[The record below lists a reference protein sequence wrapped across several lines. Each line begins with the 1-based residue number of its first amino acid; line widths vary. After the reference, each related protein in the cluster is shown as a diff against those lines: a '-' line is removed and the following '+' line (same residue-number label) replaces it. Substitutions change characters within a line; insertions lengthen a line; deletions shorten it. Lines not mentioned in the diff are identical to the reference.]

1 MFRQFRW
8 VKSVLCR
15 LSFVPPIPRLLFL
28 SIFISFS
35 SFCCPT
41 ALLDERIYTINREE
55 YEKIAE
61 HFLLPEDFDLA
72 EKTPTQKPTLKDL
85 DSILNYEL
93 FEGDILGMTAPPTTK
108 ADQNSQTIGN
118 LRQMSVADEGRQ
130 RTKGDF
136 DRIFSQPY
144 YSSLNTQTYPNKL
157 WHEGRVPY
165 MLEEGMSA
173 LQRAAIASAFDEY
186 KGKTCIRFVPRQST
200 ESDFIYVRRNF
211 GLGCSSYV
219 GRAGGNQTVSL
230 EVDKCFSKGI
240 IAHELM
246 HALGFFHEHSR
257 TDRDEY
263 VDLLEDN
270 VRPGMLRNFEKY
282 PKKII
287 DPLGMPYDYGSV
299 MHYHKLA
306 FSRNGRATIVPKS
319 KSVEIGQ
326 RHKLSEIDAMKVN
339 KLYRCDSEGPATET
353 TTTAP
358 KRTSETTTETKTT
371 QTEEQTTTEESE
383 PTTGEEE
390 TTEQTEETTTD
401 DGAETETTTEETERG
416 TTEETA
422 ATTETETEPEK
433 TTTHLAFRN
442 KTKPK
447 ERRTKWPNVAK
458 KFITLSIWS
467 TRGERRHN
475 KGNGTPKGGRTRGL
489 SKISGRERCVD
500 LNAHCEM
507 WERLGHCVHSAK
519 YMRHYCRKS
528 CGFCDEKERER
539 TDQLQSCIDRN
550 HFCTY
555 WAQNG
560 ECEKGSKFMKLFCK
574 RSCKIC

>member
-1 MFRQFRW
+1 
-8 VKSVLCR
+8 
-15 LSFVPPIPRLLFL
+15 
-28 SIFISFS
+28 
-35 SFCCPT
+35 
-41 ALLDERIYTINREE
+41 
-55 YEKIAE
+55 
-61 HFLLPEDFDLA
+61 
-72 EKTPTQKPTLKDL
+72 
-85 DSILNYEL
+85 
-93 FEGDILGMTAPPTTK
+93 
-108 ADQNSQTIGN
+108 
-118 LRQMSVADEGRQ
+118 
-130 RTKGDF
+130 
-136 DRIFSQPY
+136 
-144 YSSLNTQTYPNKL
+144 SLNTQTYPNKL

-186 KGKTCIRFVPRQST
+186 KGKSQFAREGLAKRMKERANALRQNVHSLRPETKYRIRLHLCET
-200 ESDFIYVRRNF
+200 ELR
-211 GLGCSSYV
+211 V
-219 GRAGGNQTVSL
+219 G
-230 EVDKCFSKGI
+230 
-240 IAHELM
+240 M

-306 FSRNGRATIVPKS
+306 FSRNGRATIVPVWEKGGGILTIAFVRSRKAWKLDKGLKGNLAKKS
-319 KSVEIGQ
+319 EDEF

-358 KRTSETTTETKTT
+358 KRTSETTAETKTT
-371 QTEEQTTTEESE
+371 PEGQTEEQTTTEESE

-390 TTEQTEETTTD
+390 TAEQTEETTTD
-401 DGAETETTTEETERG
+401 DGAGAETETTTEETERG

-458 KFITLSIWS
+458 
-467 TRGERRHN
+467 
-475 KGNGTPKGGRTRGL
+475 
-489 SKISGRERCVD
+489 
-500 LNAHCEM
+500 
-507 WERLGHCVHSAK
+507 
-519 YMRHYCRKS
+519 
-528 CGFCDEKERER
+528 
-539 TDQLQSCIDRN
+539 
-550 HFCTY
+550 
-555 WAQNG
+555 
-560 ECEKGSKFMKLFCK
+560 
-574 RSCKIC
+574 